1 MNEVRIGIVG
11 IGNMGSVH
19 AKNIV
24 DGKIQGLKLT
34 AVCDIDAHKR
44 TWAKENLGEEIALFT
59 DYKEMIKSGY
69 IDAVLIATPHYIHPD
84 IAIYGFSNGLHVL
97 TEKPAGV
104 YTKQVEAMNAAAK
117 EAGTVFGVVYNQRTN
132 PLYKAL
138 KKLIDEGKLG
148 ELKRCV
154 WIITNWYRTQAYYDS
169 GSWRATWAG
178 EGGGVL
184 INQCPHNLDLWQ
196 WLFGMPSKVTGF
208 TAIGK
213 YHHIE
218 VEDDV
223 TAYAEYDNGA
233 TAVFITTTGEC
244 PGTNRLEISG
254 DRGKAVIEEGVLK
267 FYELEQGERE
277 YCFTSQE
284 GFGSPK
290 MNVHNVEGE
299 GIETGHN
306 GILQNFTNAILYGE
320 KLIAPGEEAIR
331 GLTISNAIHLSS
343 WLGQSVELPIN
354 ADLYLEKLQEK
365 IADSKV
371 KPEVTSK
378 ISDLQGTYN
387 SRWDVR

>member
-1 MNEVRIGIVG
+1 
-11 IGNMGSVH
+11 
-19 AKNIV
+19 
-24 DGKIQGLKLT
+24 
-34 AVCDIDAHKR
+34 
-44 TWAKENLGEEIALFT
+44 
-59 DYKEMIKSGY
+59 
-69 IDAVLIATPHYIHPD
+69 
-84 IAIYGFSNGLHVL
+84 
-97 TEKPAGV
+97 
-104 YTKQVEAMNAAAK
+104 
-117 EAGTVFGVVYNQRTN
+117 
-132 PLYKAL
+132 
-138 KKLIDEGKLG
+138 
-148 ELKRCV
+148 
-154 WIITNWYRTQAYYDS
+154 
-169 GSWRATWAG
+169 
-178 EGGGVL
+178 
-184 INQCPHNLDLWQ
+184 
-196 WLFGMPSKVTGF
+196 MPSKVTGF

>member
-34 AVCDIDAHKR
+34 AVCDIDVHKR
-44 TWAKENLGEEIALFT
+44 VWAKENLGKEIALFT
-59 DYKEMIKSGY
+59 DYKEMIKSGC

-84 IAIYGFSNGLHVL
+84 IAIYGFSEGLHVL

-132 PLYKAL
+132 PLYRAL

-254 DRGKAVIEEGVLK
+254 DRGKAIIEEGVLK

-277 YCFTSQE
+277 YCFTTKE

-343 WLGQSVELPIN
+343 WLGESVELPID